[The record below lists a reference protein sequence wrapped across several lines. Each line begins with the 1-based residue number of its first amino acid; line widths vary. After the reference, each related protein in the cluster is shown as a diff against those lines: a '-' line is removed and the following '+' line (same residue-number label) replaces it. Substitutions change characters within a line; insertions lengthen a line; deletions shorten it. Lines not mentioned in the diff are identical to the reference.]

1 MTVMVRGTHCKGN
14 TALGAVSYEVI
25 TCLEVLT
32 MPKKGANAGAR
43 LSP

>member
-1 MTVMVRGTHCKGN
+1 MAIMVRGTHCKGN
-14 TALGAVSYEVI
+14 AALGAVSYEVI
-25 TCLEVLT
+25 TRLQVLT